1 MLYKLLKTAR
11 NSGESYLAMHAWV
24 DSKRIDPIAELP
36 LPASLF
42 AITHV
47 AATAAMAVVMNKLRE
62 EGSYTGEFAGR
73 VQLEQFLCHVMRW
86 SDNYMT
92 VFANRPS
99 EQLLQEWLLE
109 EVSFLPDLFAAK

>member
-1 MLYKLLKTAR
+1 MICTAHQLPESHGLRFVLEAVKMLYTLLKTAR

-47 AATAAMAVVMNKLRE
+47 AATAAMAVVMNKLR
-62 EGSYTGEFAGR
+62 SRAVTLVNSAGR
-73 VQLEQFLCHVMRW
+73 VQFEQFLCPLCSGLITRG
-86 SDNYMT
+86 
-92 VFANRPS
+92 
-99 EQLLQEWLLE
+99 
-109 EVSFLPDLFAAK
+109 